1 MSGLYGKGQA
11 DHDAAN
17 CLSTQHRTRL
27 RIQTGDLDGLL
38 GLGLN
43 NLIQVLLIIS
53 LCRGVLGFPDRLL
66 FGTILPA
73 TGISLLLGNLIYAQQ
88 ARRLGQEE
96 QRGDCTALPYGV
108 NTVSLFAFVFLVM
121 LPAKLAALDAGLSE
135 AEAVQRSWQV
145 GLMACLGSGVIE
157 TLGAF
162 VAQHLRRW
170 LPRAALLSTLAGIAL
185 GYIALGFLLRT
196 YAHPLVCLTSLSV
209 ILLGYLARVRWPLP
223 TGLLALLLGMVLAW
237 GSGLITPDAASW
249 TQAARAIGVHLPSL
263 QLSALWQS
271 RFDLIP
277 WLGVIVP
284 MGLFN
289 LIGSLQNLESAAA
302 AGDAY
307 PTRGSLLVDGCGT
320 LTAAALGS
328 CFPTTLYIGH
338 PGFKAL
344 GARSAYSWMNGVV
357 MAGGCLFGLFGVVT
371 VLIPVEAG
379 LAILLYIG
387 LAMASQAFAS
397 TPERHGP
404 AVVLGMLPGV
414 AGWGALMLKAGIRAG
429 GAAGDPQLFG
439 PQLLTQLATADIWAA
454 GVFAL
459 EQGQIITAM
468 LLSAWLVYAIEGRFL
483 AAACCSA
490 IAALLAWFGVIH
502 AWQFSPGDTV
512 MHLGWG
518 TGQAW
523 AEGYAAITV
532 IVLLARWRQQTHH

>member
-1 MSGLYGKGQA
+1 MHSVVSRTRRSEDATTPLRSGLLNPNGGVKT
-11 DHDAAN
+11 
-17 CLSTQHRTRL
+17 LSKL
-27 RIQTGDLDGLL
+27 LDQQRWLMPLL
-38 GLGLN
+38 LW
-43 NLIQVLLIIS
+43 LLT
-53 LCRGVLGFPDRLL
+53 LMLW
-66 FGTILPA
+66 LP
-73 TGISLLLGNLIYAQQ
+73 GLGNLPLRDWDEGRVATVARSSTSLLPMKWQQPYLNKPPGLHAPMGRLIRAQ
-88 ARRLGQEE
+88 GE
-96 QRGDCTALPYGV
+96 D
-108 NTVSLFAFVFLVM
+108 
-121 LPAKLAALDAGLSE
+121 
-135 AEAVQRSWQV
+135 
-145 GLMACLGSGVIE
+145 E
-157 TLGAF
+157 TL
-162 VAQHLRRW
+162 VRL
-170 LPRAALLSTLAGIAL
+170 LPALLSTLAGIAL

-490 IAALLAWFGVIH
+490 MAALLAWFGVIH

-532 IVLLARWRQQTHH
+532 IVMLARWRKQTHH